1 MSLRQ
6 ITTPAA
12 DRGFPHG
19 VLHRYCEHH
28 WYGNLH
34 ESRFPGGGNS
44 IRIRTAHALDHWG
57 NRRAL
62 RRALLRRIER
72 RATAFWRRISFSIA
86 DLSSRARVHGGIR
99 FRHRRIRRARG
110 ARRHGVW
117 EIFYR
122 RLWHRLA
129 P

>member
-1 MSLRQ
+1 MSLRE

-34 ESRFPGGGNS
+34 ESRFPGAGNS
-44 IRIRTAHALDHWG
+44 IRIRTAHALDHW
-57 NRRAL
+57 RM
-62 RRALLRRIER
+62 RRALLWRIER
-72 RATAFWRRISFSIA
+72 RTAAFRRGISFSVA
-86 DLSSRARVHGGIR
+86 DLSSRARVHGGIY